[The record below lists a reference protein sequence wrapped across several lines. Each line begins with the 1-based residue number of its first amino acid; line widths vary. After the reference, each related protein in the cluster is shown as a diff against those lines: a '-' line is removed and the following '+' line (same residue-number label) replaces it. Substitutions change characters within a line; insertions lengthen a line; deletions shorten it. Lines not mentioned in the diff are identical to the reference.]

1 MKYKSISLNG
11 TDKYQY
17 SLVKYEKKYN
27 DIIKQLKTINVDLLN
42 SVLQCPKIYSEESEH
57 QAYMIVKG
65 DDIGVG
71 ATYIGTSCDEKDLEV
86 TLQLDEEK
94 FDDDLD
100 MYKFIEQLVDSLGR
114 YFYEKNNV
122 YINLINKIDL
132 SKYNGFKYKREYHYM
147 SMDTY
152 CCSNKKYNEIIPLI
166 LKEIKNCEDTLV
178 SWRQTW
184 LQSLEHVDY
193 SDLHYL
199 YDENHLN
206 EMGIPKKYM
215 DVPIDEMFNK
225 VDTVTWSNINSKT
238 SEREITFNVDGDVR
252 FSKRTKNPNGNSYK
266 FSYNVLRDGFKL
278 KSGEISFLNS
288 KNNIEVKN
296 PNLEISKDK
305 EENKVSIKYISPV
318 VNNRS
323 LFVQALI
330 RDNLVEKCYVDYR
343 IHKMNGKIKR
353 MYLLRENAGNYNVN
367 YRTKKGDVS
376 RIYGGFIPSGKDI
389 ESVNAL
395 MDKTTDAVNYIDEN
409 AFSYTTISDLINCVD
424 IIDLLKNIKG
434 EIPLPYLQEQIEN
447 FISEFE
453 YIKEN
458 GKVKKLQ

>member
-17 SLVKYEKKYN
+17 SLVKYEEKYN
-27 DIIKQLKTINVDLLN
+27 NIIKQLKTINADLLN
-42 SVLQCPKIYSEESEH
+42 SVLQCPIIYSEDSEH

-86 TLQLDEEK
+86 TLQLDESE
-94 FDDDLD
+94 FASETE
-100 MYKFIEQLVDSLGR
+100 MYMLVNQLVDSLGL
-114 YFYEKNNV
+114 YCYERENI

-132 SKYNGFKYKREYHYM
+132 SKYNALKYKREYHYM

-152 CCSNKKYNEIIPLI
+152 CCNNKKYNEIIPLI
-166 LKEIKNCEDTLV
+166 LKEIKSCENTLV
-178 SWRQTW
+178 SWKQTW
-184 LQSLEHVDY
+184 WQKLQHTSLDN
-193 SDLHYL
+193 LHYL
-199 YDENHLN
+199 FDDEYLVDRD
-206 EMGIPKKYM
+206 IPM
-215 DVPIDEMFNK
+215 DEMFNK
-225 VDTVTWSNINSKT
+225 VDTVIWSNINSST
-238 SEREITFNVDGDVR
+238 SEREITFNVDGDVS
-252 FSKRTKNPNGNSYK
+252 FSKRAKNPNGNSYK
-266 FSYNVLRDGFKL
+266 FSYNVLREGFKL
-278 KSGEISFLNS
+278 RSGEFSFFNS
-288 KNNIEVKN
+288 KNDVEVRN
-296 PNLEISKDK
+296 SNLEISKDK
-305 EENKVSIKYISPV
+305 EEDKVSIKYISPV
-318 VNNRS
+318 VNNCS

-343 IHKMNGKIKR
+343 VHKTNGKIKR
-353 MYLLRENAGNYNVN
+353 MYLLREKAGDYVVN

-376 RIYGGFIPSGKDI
+376 KIYGGSIFDGKNI
-389 ESVNAL
+389 ESVDSL
-395 MDKTTDAVNYIDEN
+395 MNKTIDAVSYIDEN
-409 AFSYTTISDLINCVD
+409 AFSYTTISDLINSVD
-424 IIDLLKNIKG
+424 IIDMLKNIKG

>member
-17 SLVKYEKKYN
+17 SLVKYEEKYN

-238 SEREITFNVDGDVR
+238 SEREITFNVDGDVS
-252 FSKRTKNPNGNSYK
+252 FSKRSKNPNGSSYS
-266 FSYNVLRDGFKL
+266 FDYNVLREGFKL
-278 KSGEISFLNS
+278 RSGEFSLLNS
-288 KNNIEVKN
+288 KNDVEVRN
-296 PNLEISKDK
+296 SNLEISKDK
-305 EENKVSIKYISPV
+305 EEDKVSIKYISPV
-318 VNNRS
+318 VNNCS

-330 RDNLVEKCYVDYR
+330 KDNLVEKCYVDYR
-343 IHKMNGKIKR
+343 VHKTNGKIKR
-353 MYLLRENAGNYNVN
+353 MYLLREKEGDYTVN

-376 RIYGGFIPSGKDI
+376 RIYSGSIFEGKDI
-389 ESVNAL
+389 ESVDSL
-395 MDKTTDAVNYIDEN
+395 MNKTTDVVSYIDEN
-409 AFSYTTISDLINCVD
+409 AFPYTTLSYLINSVD
-424 IIDLLKNIKG
+424 VIDMLKNIKG
-434 EIPLPYLQEQIEN
+434 EIPLPYLKEQMDN
-447 FISEFE
+447 FISL
-453 YIKEN
+453 YGYSKDN